1 MVPLRAS
8 FLNSP
13 ARELGTLS
21 LPHRWALFFGGQ
33 QSPALQFDCPAHS
46 GQVGG
51 IEDDAKRESMVGS
64 RCANRRRLSCV
75 LRLGRGQDRDSCPG
89 ADRTSRGPGDGD
101 CHRCAW
107 QMKAVE
113 VNLDEFEEIDLLPTG
128 TRGVLRGFMGSITG
142 LVLSDTVDP
151 SNSGATAF
159 NTQRYY
165 DVSFT
170 NGLRFRNPQS
180 GSPLIGTVTILYRLD

>member
-1 MVPLRAS
+1 
-8 FLNSP
+8 
-13 ARELGTLS
+13 
-21 LPHRWALFFGGQ
+21 
-33 QSPALQFDCPAHS
+33 
-46 GQVGG
+46 
-51 IEDDAKRESMVGS
+51 
-64 RCANRRRLSCV
+64 
-75 LRLGRGQDRDSCPG
+75 
-89 ADRTSRGPGDGD
+89 
-101 CHRCAW
+101 
-107 QMKAVE
+107 MKAVE